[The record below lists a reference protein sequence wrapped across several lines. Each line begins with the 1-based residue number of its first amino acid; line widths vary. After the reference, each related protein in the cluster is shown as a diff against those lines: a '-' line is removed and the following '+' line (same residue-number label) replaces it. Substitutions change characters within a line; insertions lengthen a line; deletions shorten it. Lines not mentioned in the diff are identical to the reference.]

1 MLRETIFVGPN
12 SDQED
17 GSRPGQVSTGNSSGR
32 RPSLL
37 TARRPPN
44 SRVHTPPLASP
55 SIAPPDL
62 LEDGGA
68 SSTPKRLLHGE
79 YIRKYIILSTTFYSL
94 SSSSILLIDDLCILY
109 YK

>member
-1 MLRETIFVGPN
+1 MSLECIFPFVGPN

-17 GSRPGQVSTGNSSGR
+17 GSRPGQVSSGSTSAR

-37 TARRPPN
+37 TARRPPS

-55 SIAPPDL
+55 SIAHPDL

-68 SSTPKRLLHGE
+68 SSTPKRLLDG
-79 YIRKYIILSTTFYSL
+79 KYF
-94 SSSSILLIDDLCILY
+94 LLEEKNLAVLQ
-109 YK
+109 

>member
-1 MLRETIFVGPN
+1 MIFKFIGPN
-12 SDQED
+12 SDGED
-17 GSRPGQVSTGNSSGR
+17 GSRPGQVSSGSSSGR

-68 SSTPKRLLHGE
+68 SSTPKRLLDG
-79 YIRKYIILSTTFYSL
+79 KYDKIIEN
-94 SSSSILLIDDLCILY
+94 ILF
-109 YK
+109 